1 MLSNGTVETKMK
13 IRAFAEKL
21 SLEEAQKKASRG
33 NGFFGR
39 LFLGKDVAV
48 HMKTIYIEN
57 KIITYRV
64 SSAPNWISRIVRR
77 SESGRHSDFLIQMIA
92 NGSTCGVSYYDPQGV
107 EITDMEVDEEQI
119 QLSDFS
125 DSALAVRGNA
135 LARRILKRRIGGH
148 ITLEV
153 ESIESVFR
161 PYHVAFYGELR
172 EGAKVR
178 YIPFPADGCTVKRT
192 F

>member
-1 MLSNGTVETKMK
+1 MK
-13 IRAFAEKL
+13 IRAFVEKL
-21 SLEEAQKKASRG
+21 SLEEARKKADRSK
-33 NGFFGR
+33 GFFGR
-39 LFLGKDVAV
+39 LFFGKDAVV

-57 KIITYRV
+57 KIITYSV
-64 SSAPNWISRIVRR
+64 SSTPNWLSRIVRR
-77 SESGRHSDFLIQMIA
+77 SESGRHSSFLIQMIA
-92 NGSTCGVSYYDPQGV
+92 NGSTCGVSYYDPKGV
-107 EITDMEVDEEQI
+107 EITSVEVDEEQI

-125 DSALAVRGNA
+125 DPALAVRGNA

-153 ESIESVFR
+153 ERIESIFR